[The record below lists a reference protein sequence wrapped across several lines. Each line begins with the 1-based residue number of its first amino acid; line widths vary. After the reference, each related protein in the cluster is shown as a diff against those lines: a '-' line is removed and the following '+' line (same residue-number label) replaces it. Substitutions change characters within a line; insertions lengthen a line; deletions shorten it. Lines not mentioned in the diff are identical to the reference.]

1 MAKDSQRLELTKRH
15 QLIDLN
21 KEKVNF
27 ELKFN
32 IESETGGDFH
42 VIIMTQAEV
51 DNYDNLDDIDMRL
64 APGKISGSISSKENK
79 YDNYVLILKSET
91 NMFVNVM
98 IDLEDVEPLPVE
110 PTPVE
115 SYPDY
120 NSVLTTKQVDTA
132 EPIWKTTWFWIVL
145 IVSFLLFSFF
155 FYNYV
160 SVRKQNAEKSRQ
172 LSTVASTQVDDV
184 APAIPAVPVEPSSIY
199 EDPKKTTIYNTLKD
213 IAETSS

>member
-15 QLIDLN
+15 QFIDLN

-32 IESETGGDFH
+32 IEAENGGDFH

-51 DNYDNLDDIDMRL
+51 DNYDNLEDIDMRL

-79 YDNYVLILKSET
+79 YDNYVLILKSEN
-91 NMFVNVM
+91 NMFVNVT
-98 IDLEDVEPLPVE
+98 IDLEDVEPTPAEPEPVE
-110 PTPVE
+110 TF
-115 SYPDY
+115 PDY
-120 NSVLTTKQVDTA
+120 SSAQTTKQVDSNQ
-132 EPIWKTTWFWIVL
+132 PIWKTTWFWIFL
-145 IVSFLLFSFF
+145 IIGVLLFSFF
-155 FYNYV
+155 VYNYIN
-160 SVRKQNAEKSRQ
+160 VRKQNAEKSRQ
-172 LSTVASTQVDDV
+172 LSSVASVQ
-184 APAIPAVPVEPSSIY
+184 PADPIPVEPTSIY